1 MASSKKNASVAPV
14 AEIRI
19 VERASNANP
28 KLVAEAEIVFGA
40 NAGLMAGMKI
50 VGIALWKSDKADG
63 LFVTLPGKKSSEGR
77 FFDMVRPAVGGQ
89 GLRRAF
95 TDAILKAHTAHVEAQ
110 QTNAATA

>member
-1 MASSKKNASVAPV
+1 MASSKKTSVAPV

-19 VERASNANP
+19 VERASNVNP
-28 KLVAEAEIVFGA
+28 KLVAEAEIVFGD

-50 VGIALWKSDKADG
+50 VGIALWKSDKAEG
-63 LFVTLPGKKSSEGR
+63 LFVTLPGKKGSKGR
-77 FFDMVRPAVGGQ
+77 FFDMVRPATGGQ

-95 TDAILKAHTAHVEAQ
+95 TDAIVAAYTAHVEAQ